1 MTEVLH
7 DPDTAADPEVC
18 GARWMQAMR
27 RGDWEAAWQ
36 QTDLLEAPRRRG
48 GAREDHHLLWD
59 GTPLAGRSV
68 LVRCLH
74 GLGDTL
80 QFMRFVP
87 LVAAQARALNFLV
100 QPALLDLLHGAP
112 GLGQV
117 SNGWTERM
125 PAHEVEI
132 EVMELPYAL
141 RCTASTCPP
150 PYPHLAARL
159 AARLPWRFPDE
170 GPREDALQ
178 DVLRVG
184 LVWAASDWDGTRS
197 LALDALQPLLD
208 VPGTRFFSL
217 QQGDAARSPDAQ
229 RLGLVPLWK
238 RTGRIAD
245 AAAALMHMDLLICVD
260 GMPAHLA
267 GTLRRPT
274 WMLLKNDC
282 DWRWMRARADTP
294 WYPTMRLFRQP
305 KAGDWATPVRQAAD
319 ALRALSALRPER
331 R

>member
-1 MTEVLH
+1 LAELLQ
-7 DPDTAADPEVC
+7 DIDPEAV

-27 RGDWEAAWQ
+27 RGDFEAAWQ
-36 QTDLLEAPRRRG
+36 ATDLLEQPRRRG
-48 GAREDHHLLWD
+48 AARAPHHLVWD

-87 LVAAQARALNFLV
+87 RVAAQARELHFLV

-117 SNGWTERM
+117 SNGWTDRP

-132 EVMELPYAL
+132 EVMELAYAL
-141 RCTASTCPP
+141 RCTASALMP
-150 PYPHLAARL
+150 PYPRL
-159 AARLPWRFPDE
+159 ASRVVARLPW
-170 GPREDALQ
+170 ALPQ
-178 DVLRVG
+178 ESAMRVG
-184 LVWAASDWDGTRS
+184 IVWSASDWDATRS
-197 LALDALQPLLD
+197 IPLDALQPLLD
-208 VPGTRFFSL
+208 IPGVRFHSL
-217 QQGDAARSPDAQ
+217 QQGDAARAPQAEA
-229 RLGLVPLWK
+229 LGLVPLWK
-238 RTGRIAD
+238 RTGRVLD
-245 AAAALMHMDLLICVD
+245 AAAALMHMDLLVCVD

-267 GTLRRPT
+267 ATLKRPT
-274 WMLLKNDC
+274 WVLLKHQA
-282 DWRWMRARADTP
+282 DWRWMRERADSP

-305 KAGDWATPVRQAAD
+305 KPGDWTTPIREAAA
-319 ALRALSALRPER
+319 ALEKVAALRPER